1 MEVATDQ
8 PRWMAHHAVL
18 NGQHPETH
26 HPGLAHNYMEPA
38 QLLPPDEVDVFF
50 NHLDSQGNPYY
61 ANSAHARARVSYSQA
76 HARLTGGQMCRPHL
90 LHSPGL
96 PWLDSGKAAL
106 SAAHHHNPWT
116 VNPFT
121 KGPLH
126 PSAAGAPPGA
136 ISVYPGGSSS
146 ASSAASAS
154 SLTPASHSGSH
165 LFGFPPTPPKE
176 VSPDPNAGSSAASP
190 ASASAGGGRQ
200 DDKEPLKYQ
209 VALADGMKMESASPL
224 RSSLAASMGAQP
236 STHHPIPTYPSYVP
250 AAHDYGG
257 SLFHPGSFL
266 GGPASSFTPKQR
278 SKARSCSERNPV
290 SSCFHLE
297 GRECVNCGATATPL
311 WRRDGTGH
319 YLCNACGLY
328 HKMNGQ
334 NRPLIKPKRRLSA
347 ARRAGTC
354 CANCQTTTTTL
365 WRRNANG
372 DPVCNACGLY
382 YKLHNVNRP
391 LTMKKEGIQTRNRK
405 MSNKSKK
412 SKKGSE
418 CFEELSKCMQEKSS
432 PFSAAALA
440 SHMAPM
446 GHLPPFSH
454 SGHILPTPTPIH
466 PSSSISFGHPH
477 PSSMVTAMG

>member
-18 NGQHPETH
+18 NGQHPDSH
-26 HPGLAHNYMEPA
+26 HPGLTHNYMEPA

-61 ANSAHARARVSYSQA
+61 TNSAHARARVSYSQA
-76 HARLTGGQMCRPHL
+76 HARLAGSQMCRPHL

-96 PWLDSGKAAL
+96 SWLESGKSGL
-106 SAAHHHNPWT
+106 PAAHHHNPWP
-116 VNPFT
+116 VSPFP
-121 KGPLH
+121 KPPLH
-126 PSAAGAPPGA
+126 PAG
-136 ISVYPGGSSS
+136 GGSSS
-146 ASSAASAS
+146 LYPGGPGSSHFA
-154 SLTPASHSGSH
+154 
-165 LFGFPPTPPKE
+165 FPPTPPKD
-176 VSPDPNAGSSAASP
+176 VSPDPGSAASP
-190 ASASAGGGRQ
+190 PSSSRP
-200 DDKEPLKYQ
+200 DDKDPGSL
-209 VALADGMKMESASPL
+209 ALAMKLEAGSPL
-224 RSSLAASMGAQP
+224 RGSLGPQP
-236 STHHPIPTYPSYVP
+236 NTHHPIPTYPSY
-250 AAHDYGG
+250 DYSSG
-257 SLFHPGSFL
+257 LFHPGSLL

-278 SKARSCSERNPV
+278 SKSRSCS
-290 SSCFHLE
+290 E

-412 SKKGSE
+412 NKKGSE

-440 SHMAPM
+440 SHMGPM
-446 GHLPPFSH
+446 GHLGHFSH
-454 SGHILPTPTPIH
+454 SGHILQTPTPIH
-466 PSSSISFGHPH
+466 PSSSLSFGHPH

>member
-1 MEVATDQ
+1 MSHKLFA
-8 PRWMAHHAVL
+8 
-18 NGQHPETH
+18 
-26 HPGLAHNYMEPA
+26 
-38 QLLPPDEVDVFF
+38 
-50 NHLDSQGNPYY
+50 
-61 ANSAHARARVSYSQA
+61 
-76 HARLTGGQMCRPHL
+76 ARLTGSQMCRPHL
-90 LHSPGL
+90 IHSPGI

-106 SAAHHHNPWT
+106 SAHHHNAWT
-116 VNPFT
+116 VSHFT
-121 KGPLH
+121 KAPLH
-126 PSAAGAPPGA
+126 PSAAGGPTAL
-136 ISVYPGGSSS
+136 SVYPGSSS
-146 ASSAASAS
+146 SSTASAS
-154 SLTPASHSGSH
+154 SLTPASHSSPH
-165 LFGFPPTPPKE
+165 LFSFPPTPPKD
-176 VSPDPNAGSSAASP
+176 VSPDPNAPSAASP
-190 ASASAGGGRQ
+190 SSSAGTRL
-200 DDKEPLKYQ
+200 DEKESLKYQ
-209 VALADGMKMESASPL
+209 ISLSESMKMESSSPL
-224 RSSLAASMGAQP
+224 RSSLTSMCAQTP
-236 STHHPIPTYPSYVP
+236 STHHPIPTYPSYMP
-250 AAHDYGG
+250 SAHDYSS
-257 SLFHPGSFL
+257 SLFHPGSLL
-266 GGPASSFTPKQR
+266 GGAGSSFTPKPR
-278 SKARSCSERNPV
+278 SKTRS
-290 SSCFHLE
+290 SSE

-412 SKKGSE
+412 SKKGPE
-418 CFEELSKCMQEKSS
+418 CYEELSKCMQDKAS

-454 SGHILPTPTPIH
+454 SGHILQTPTPIH